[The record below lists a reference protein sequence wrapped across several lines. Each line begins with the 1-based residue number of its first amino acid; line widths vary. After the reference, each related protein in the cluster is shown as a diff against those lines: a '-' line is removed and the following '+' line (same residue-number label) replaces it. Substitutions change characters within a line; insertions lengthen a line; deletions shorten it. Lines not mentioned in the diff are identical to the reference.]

1 MSKFQETIAT
11 IRENRIKRILDEPV
25 VGLLARGLT
34 KKVLAVSAV
43 VSSWVYLIALLIPGS
58 ILGPQAHGVRATT
71 EVVAIIVMG
80 IAFILMKKSV
90 RRITSLPDA
99 YLDELQIQNRDWAFS
114 VGYLVVRRVGLFLTI
129 VFISLGAI
137 LSAWN
142 RIYYSLHPLGNPYDP
157 AVQNFFLNF
166 DSYVSEILSN
176 SSFYS
181 VGSVIVLLTYVA
193 YSFPIILLTWQD
205 AKYDDEVE
213 AGEIAGWQLTLL
225 RVSKSYFRKLWVVLG
240 GVLLSFACAVIPGLN
255 VISLIWVYLGLFTIF
270 FAVYVYGWGLVKLRY
285 ALRLLSS
292 AQGVTA
298 RESLPEVKVFFVL
311 VSVIGISVG
320 AAIAFAFT
328 WGLGAGAAYSL
339 VSYSVLAGVILLIL
353 HVVSFVKLSSIAQ
366 RSLQE

>member
-11 IRENRIKRILDEPV
+11 IRENRIKRIWEEPV

-34 KKVLAVSAV
+34 KKVLAASAV
-43 VSSWVYLIALLIPGS
+43 VSSWIYLIALLLPGS
-58 ILGPQAHGVRATT
+58 LLDPNAQGVRATI

-80 IAFILMKKSV
+80 VSFLLMKKSV
-90 RRITSLPDA
+90 RRITSLPDT

-114 VGYLVVRRVGLFLTI
+114 VGYLVVRRVGLALTLI
-129 VFISLGAI
+129 FVSLGAV

-142 RIYYSLHPLGNPYDP
+142 YIYYCLHPLGNPYDS

-166 DSYVSEILSN
+166 DSYVNEVLSN
-176 SSFYS
+176 STFYS

-205 AKYDDEVE
+205 AKYDDDVE
-213 AGEIAGWQLTLL
+213 AEEIAGWQLTLL
-225 RVSKSYFRKLWVVLG
+225 RVSKSYFGKLWVILS

-255 VISLIWVYLGLFTIF
+255 LISVIWVYLGLFTIF
-270 FAVYVYGWGLVKLRY
+270 FAVYVYGWGLVKLSY

-292 AQGVTA
+292 AKGATA
-298 RESLPEVKVFFVL
+298 RESLPEVKVFLVL

-320 AAIAFAFT
+320 AAIASAFT
-328 WGLGAGAAYSL
+328 WGLAAGAASSL
-339 VSYSVLAGVILLIL
+339 VSYSVIAGIVLLIL
-353 HVVSFVKLSSIAQ
+353 HVVAFVKLSSIAQ